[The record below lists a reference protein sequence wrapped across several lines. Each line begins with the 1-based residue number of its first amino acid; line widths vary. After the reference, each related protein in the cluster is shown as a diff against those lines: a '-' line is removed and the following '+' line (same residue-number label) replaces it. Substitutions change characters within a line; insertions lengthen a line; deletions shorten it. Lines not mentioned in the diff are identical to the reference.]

1 MNTHPLALAAT
12 TRERPDPRNRQ
23 IAVYIGDLALT
34 AEIRVSGRYRP
45 AVTQADPLE
54 CYPEEFPEVEI
65 VRLWLSGPWRDVSDL
80 LADERIE
87 GDVQDQCEQYISEND
102 HQYAD
107 PDADREAWLE
117 RQRIDRQT
125 ETR

>member
-65 VRLWLSGPWRDVSDL
+65 VRLWLSGPWRDVSPM
-80 LADERIE
+80 LANAAVEE
-87 GDVQDQCEQYISEND
+87 ELQDYCDQYIAEHEND
-102 HQYAD
+102 GPD
-107 PDADREAWLE
+107 PDDAYDRW
-117 RQRIDRQT
+117 RDRQT
-125 ETR
+125 EDR

>member
-65 VRLWLSGPWRDVSDL
+65 VRLWLSGPWRDVSPM
-80 LADERIE
+80 LANAALEEELQDYCDE
-87 GDVQDQCEQYISEND
+87 YIAEHEND
-102 HQYAD
+102 GPD
-107 PDADREAWLE
+107 PDDAYDRW
-117 RQRIDRQT
+117 RDRQT
-125 ETR
+125 ESR